1 MNDFQRFQGCLKN
14 NNNNKRKKNRW
25 SKADGSRGKIFLSW
39 TELKLPVRAQ
49 DTGDWHRGL
58 LRIGATFP
66 VMWMLYRSAV
76 ERELSVKMKVS
87 QDTLGSLSL
96 YASWGTPPRCSPRS
110 AWGRWLGRARDVW
123 VSLLQRL
130 PLKLD
135 RWLGYSGNQ
144 IPEWPEM
151 FTGQLQRGATSISF
165 PVFTARL
172 NVSHRY
178 PAALK
183 ESSGIRPLCIISMFG
198 YFLFFPGRSRVKSLN
213 VTNFLWFLI
222 AMSLQIASCVDAV

>member
-110 AWGRWLGRARDVW
+110 AEGGDWGEGGMFGCLCYNVCHWNLIGGW
-123 VSLLQRL
+123 VTQATKSQSDPKCSLVSFKEVRQAYHSLFLLPGWMSVTAILQRWKSHL
-130 PLKLD
+130 GSAHFASSACLVIFYFSLAVVGWS
-135 RWLGYSGNQ
+135 RW
-144 IPEWPEM
+144 
-151 FTGQLQRGATSISF
+151 
-165 PVFTARL
+165 
-172 NVSHRY
+172 
-178 PAALK
+178 
-183 ESSGIRPLCIISMFG
+183 
-198 YFLFFPGRSRVKSLN
+198 
-213 VTNFLWFLI
+213 
-222 AMSLQIASCVDAV
+222 MSLTFCGFWSPCPCKLLPA